1 LNGQDLDT
9 VFVLHE
15 QKSTDNETSFD
26 QTLRRLKHDPSALNN
41 HVVSLL
47 ETQINGSLSNE
58 IVYYRKVQ
66 ALFPVIYILFND
78 QTKVEIFVEIKTTD
92 GKSSNVSKSLS
103 YLSEPIHGVSKI
115 KSFEIYAV
123 R

>member
-47 ETQINGSLSNE
+47 EAQINGSLSDE
-58 IVYYRKVQ
+58 ILYYRKVQ

-78 QTKVEIFVEIKTTD
+78 QTKVEIFVEIKTKKEQFQND
-92 GKSSNVSKSLS
+92 SKSLWDFH
-103 YLSEPIHGVSKI
+103 EHITGVRT
-115 KSFEIYAV
+115 V
-123 R
+123 NR